1 MEERKYENNIVYDS
15 YYLVTLFEKDKKPIT
30 QLQVQKLMFLFEAF
44 YMNVVDTESLYDC
57 HFNAWTF
64 GPVAIPLYKE
74 YNKFGEY
81 EIKLSDEQKKIGENI
96 DSLKKEILNRVYEVF
111 GGLTSRQLVD
121 LTHMINSPWYETWME
136 NGEHVIY
143 GEKSYI
149 NKPKTK
155 KWFRETFIEDVRKQE
170 E

>member
-1 MEERKYENNIVYDS
+1 MEKKEFENNIVYDS
-15 YYLVTLFEKDKKPIT
+15 YYLVNLFEINQKPIT

-44 YMNVVDTESLYDC
+44 YMNVADIESLYDC

-81 EIKLSDEQKKIGENI
+81 EIKLAEEQKKIGENI
-96 DSLKKEILNRVYEVF
+96 EPLKREILNRVYEAF

-121 LTHMINSPWYETWME
+121 LTHMMDSPWYETWME
-136 NGEHVIY
+136 NGEHVVY

-149 NKPKTK
+149 NKLKTK
-155 KWFRETFIEDVRKQE
+155 KWFREKFIKDVGK
-170 E
+170 